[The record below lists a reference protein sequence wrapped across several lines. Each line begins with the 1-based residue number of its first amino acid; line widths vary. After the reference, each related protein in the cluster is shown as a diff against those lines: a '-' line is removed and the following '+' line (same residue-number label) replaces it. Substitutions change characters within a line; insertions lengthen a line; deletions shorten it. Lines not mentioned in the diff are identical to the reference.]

1 MSDRVIPRKEMEC
14 VGWSGSGLVNT
25 EYQSMDRTLERGFVG
40 RRNWRKFTRDR
51 ERQRGGRSLAANALF
66 ACMDLAS
73 FTTHPGSL
81 DQTRHLANAEIFGLG
96 EGFGFLSERIHVMK
110 QKQIPSKGKG
120 GQSTRENHP

>member
-51 ERQRGGRSLAANALF
+51 ERQRGGRSLAANALC
-66 ACMDLAS
+66 APMGLAS
-73 FTTHPGSL
+73 FTTHSGSL
-81 DQTRHLANAEIFGLG
+81 IRPNIRQTQRDLG
-96 EGFGFLSERIHVMK
+96 GRRDFGFERVHLMK
-110 QKQIPSKGKG
+110 QKQIPSKGRG